1 MNDIEVKLGRYLK
14 KKLEVIFEGEGTEE
28 IIENLKYY
36 LKFQGNRFCQKQTEL
51 NYDTA
56 TGFVIEK
63 LNKSKWL
70 ITDVFIRR

>member
-1 MNDIEVKLGRYLK
+1 MAEIEIKLGRYLK
-14 KKLEVIFEGEGTEE
+14 NKLEVIFEGEKVEE
-28 IIENLKYY
+28 IIEDIKYY
-36 LKFQGNRFCQKQTEL
+36 LKLHGNRLNNQAEL

-63 LNKSKWL
+63 INKSKWL